1 MWFTVRHS
9 DLLKRA
15 RLYPLQKILRQPDK
29 YFLRRHPIWSRH
41 SDTHSQSHQSP
52 AVNKPSLLLESPRRI
67 LLGALISVSGGF
79 SLIPSAQAAGASEQ
93 ANIEVMV
100 RQLNALED
108 SARRSAT
115 IASEPGQRYYF
126 DYERLA
132 GDIQRVRQGLQEYLT
147 PSRAQPRDPAELAGK
162 YTLTGGRMP

>member
-1 MWFTVRHS
+1 M
-9 DLLKRA
+9 
-15 RLYPLQKILRQPDK
+15 
-29 YFLRRHPIWSRH
+29 
-41 SDTHSQSHQSP
+41 
-52 AVNKPSLLLESPRRI
+52 NKPSLLLASPRRI
-67 LLGALISVSGGF
+67 LIGALISVSSGF
-79 SLIPSAQAAGASEQ
+79 SFAATALAIGASEQ
-93 ANIEVMV
+93 ANIEVMI

-115 IASEPGQRYYF
+115 ITSEPGQRYYF

-162 YTLTGGRMP
+162 YTLTGGRKP

>member
-1 MWFTVRHS
+1 M
-9 DLLKRA
+9 K
-15 RLYPLQKILRQPDK
+15 
-29 YFLRRHPIWSRH
+29 
-41 SDTHSQSHQSP
+41 
-52 AVNKPSLLLESPRRI
+52 KPSLLLASPRRF

-79 SLIPSAQAAGASEQ
+79 SFASSAQAAGASEQ
-93 ANIEVMV
+93 ANLEVMI
-100 RQLNALED
+100 RQLTALED

>member
-1 MWFTVRHS
+1 MNE
-9 DLLKRA
+9 
-15 RLYPLQKILRQPDK
+15 P
-29 YFLRRHPIWSRH
+29 
-41 SDTHSQSHQSP
+41 
-52 AVNKPSLLLESPRRI
+52 LLLLASPRRI
-67 LLGALISVSGGF
+67 LLGALISISGF
-79 SLIPSAQAAGASEQ
+79 SLMPSAQAAGASEQ
-93 ANIEVMV
+93 ANIEVMI

-115 IASEPGQRYYF
+115 ITGEPGQRYYF

-132 GDIQRVRQGLQEYLT
+132 GDIQRVRLGLQEYLT

>member
-1 MWFTVRHS
+1 MNKH
-9 DLLKRA
+9 
-15 RLYPLQKILRQPDK
+15 
-29 YFLRRHPIWSRH
+29 FLSFV
-41 SDTHSQSHQSP
+41 S
-52 AVNKPSLLLESPRRI
+52 ARRI
-67 LLGALISVSGGF
+67 LCG
-79 SLIPSAQAAGASEQ
+79 SLIAIAGSLLAVPTVEAASASEQ
-93 ANIEVMV
+93 TNIEVMI

-126 DYERLA
+126 DYVRLA
-132 GDIQRVRQGLQEYLT
+132 SDIERVRQGLQEYLT